1 MKQRLLLFLCS
12 IALCSAILAQSQVTP
27 LDKSPMD
34 MCYYPSNYPV
44 LKIQNKATEAPV
56 ARIIYSRPQKNGRTV
71 YGELVEYGKIW
82 RLGANEATE
91 LELYK
96 DVKIA
101 NNKVKKGRYTMFVI
115 PQPDKWTI
123 ILNKETD
130 IWGAFLYDEKKDI
143 LRTDIAIENQQE
155 PVESFSMGFEK
166 TNNGANLVVLWDDVK
181 ANIPFSF

>member
-1 MKQRLLLFLCS
+1 
-12 IALCSAILAQSQVTP
+12 
-27 LDKSPMD
+27 
-34 MCYYPSNYPV
+34 
-44 LKIQNKATEAPV
+44 
-56 ARIIYSRPQKNGRTV
+56 
-71 YGELVEYGKIW
+71 
-82 RLGANEATE
+82 
-91 LELYK
+91 
-96 DVKIA
+96 
-101 NNKVKKGRYTMFVI
+101 MFVI

-166 TNNGANLVVLWDDVK
+166 TNGGANLVVLWDDVK